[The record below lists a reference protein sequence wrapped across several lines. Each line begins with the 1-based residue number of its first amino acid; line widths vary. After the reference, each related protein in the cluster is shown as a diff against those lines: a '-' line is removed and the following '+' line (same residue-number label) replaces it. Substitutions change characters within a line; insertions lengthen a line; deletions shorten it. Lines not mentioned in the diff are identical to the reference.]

1 MRTTEDSGRREPPLK
16 HGNWRR
22 FLEKLADQ
30 HPDHPWLRAQ
40 QGGQV
45 APGQV
50 AQVRGA
56 PGKAD
61 GQAA

>member
-1 MRTTEDSGRREPPLK
+1 LRNSR
-16 HGNWRR
+16 
-22 FLEKLADQ
+22 Q

-40 QGGQV
+40 QGEQM

-61 GQAA
+61 GQAAWPPRCRPARRPIWFITAPWSTS